1 MLDWKNVTDSFT
13 EPQRHWKGRYLEL
26 CEVAENEIELSLFS
40 CPYADWEVYVSYG
53 RMYGVSYTPADNAAA
68 HRNAMKTEIE
78 AEYKVN
84 GLCPSN
90 EFINAFAEK
99 YQLDIMNAIF

>member
-26 CEVAENEIELSLFS
+26 CEVTENEIELSLFS
-40 CPYADWEVYVSYG
+40 CPYADWDVYVSYG
-53 RMYGVSYTPADNAAA
+53 RMYGVSYTPSAAAA
-68 HRNAMKTEIE
+68 HHNAMKAEIE
-78 AEYKVN
+78 AEYVKH
-84 GLCPSN
+84 GLKPSG